1 MNRCLISSFIS
12 VKLKHDHRP
21 RCNTCYQRQQ
31 VLHLASNS
39 MLWLLGWRTE
49 GHLNHF
55 CSGHV
60 HPKTGSAPGDRVRIK
75 SRVLN
80 QRPGPHPE
88 NTSAPRV
95 GSAPR
100 DRVLIQRPGPHPETG
115 SSSRDRVHPFYSCN
129 GTVPVPHL
137 HTTDPDPIAA
147 TTVDAESPPA

>member
-115 SSSRDRVHPFYSCN
+115 STRFTHVMEQCRYLIY
-129 GTVPVPHL
+129 T
-137 HTTDPDPIAA
+137 
-147 TTVDAESPPA
+147 PPTRIQSLRLQSMLNRRRHN